1 MAVEYKVLGQSAPA
15 NTSNANLYTVPAGRQ
30 AVVSTVLVTNTTV
43 TDAKCRI
50 FVRVA
55 GATAAQ
61 SNAVIYDA
69 DVTANDFKAVTIGI
83 TLGATDVITVY
94 TNTANA
100 LTFQAYGSEIA

>member
-1 MAVEYKVLGQSAPA
+1 V
-15 NTSNANLYTVPAGRQ
+15 
-30 AVVSTVLVTNTTV
+30 
-43 TDAKCRI
+43 RI
-50 FVRVA
+50 A

-69 DVTANDFKAVTIGI
+69 DVTANDFKAITIGI